1 MLVYVVVE
9 FILLFEEKYEAMVDK
24 HDGKNAKGVR
34 LFVCLLLCVR
44 VKEERREEE
53 KTDDGIRVEE
63 SLDKAGK
70 EEKKKRIKRQKDRS
84 KQ

>member
-24 HDGKNAKGVR
+24 HDGKNAKGVH
-34 LFVCLLLCVR
+34 LFVCLLVCLLLCVR

-63 SLDKAGK
+63 SL
-70 EEKKKRIKRQKDRS
+70 
-84 KQ
+84 